1 MIYKLENKLNKYDIP
16 KNTISIYGNHPV
28 RSALLSSNR
37 NCYLLCTTKRKIDYW
52 NNFLVCNKIKIK
64 IYILETFELD
74 KICNT
79 NNHQG
84 IIVFSSKIIK
94 KQLSQFLKKL
104 SEKKTRILILDQL
117 TDPQNVGSIIRSA
130 FAFNFDAVCL
140 LKNNSPIETP
150 SLIKASAG
158 EIDKIQILEIGN
170 LAQEIKVLKKNDFF
184 IYGLDGQGKKKI
196 QEVDKTDDR
205 IALIIGAEGKGLRK
219 LTKENVD
226 EIIKIDIN
234 SKCNSLNASNAA
246 TVAMYEISK
255 NLV

>member
-1 MIYKLENKLNKYDIP
+1 MIYKQDKKINKFNIP
-16 KNTISIYGNHPV
+16 NNAINIYGNHPAK
-28 RSALLSSNR
+28 SALLSSNR
-37 NCYLLCTTKRKIDYW
+37 NCYLIGTTEKKFDYW
-52 NNFLVCNKIKIK
+52 NNFLINNKIKTK
-64 IYILETFELD
+64 IVLLETFELD
-74 KICNT
+74 KISNS

-84 IIVFSSKIIK
+84 VIVFASKIIK
-94 KQLSQFLKKL
+94 KKL
-104 SEKKTRILILDQL
+104 SEYLKNLSFKKNKILILDQL

-170 LAQEIKVLKKNDFF
+170 LVQEIKVLKKRDFF
-184 IYGLDGQGKKKI
+184 IYGLDGQGKKRI
-196 QEVDKTDDR
+196 EEVDKTDDR
-205 IALIIGAEGKGLRK
+205 IALIIGAEGKGLRN
-219 LTKENVD
+219 LTKQNVD
-226 EIIKIDIN
+226 EIIKININ

-255 NLV
+255 N